1 MGNTINCN
9 EVLCNENIYELEWI
23 NEKNWFIE
31 SLDKNNQPNNE
42 IYKIV
47 NGNFKIFNKSL
58 NFFKLAK
65 KIENIINIE
74 KIYIHFL
81 LNYNL
86 ENNKN
91 NYFDIQLYLTNDINI
106 LNNKCISHFKL
117 ENNNLNINK
126 NNLKIDNTIKYELI
140 INFGYLNYIIF
151 NESIKSDNNIIYQN
165 IINKDYQKNSNMFFV
180 IIINSNLNNENQLNY
195 LNLKVL

>member
-81 LNYNL
+81 LNYNFK
-86 ENNKN
+86 NNKN

-126 NNLKIDNTIKYELI
+126 NNLKIDNKIKYELI
-140 INFGYLNYIIF
+140 INFDI
-151 NESIKSDNNIIYQN
+151 
-165 IINKDYQKNSNMFFV
+165 
-180 IIINSNLNNENQLNY
+180 
-195 LNLKVL
+195 

>member
-1 MGNTINCN
+1 M
-9 EVLCNENIYELEWI
+9 
-23 NEKNWFIE
+23 
-31 SLDKNNQPNNE
+31 
-42 IYKIV
+42 
-47 NGNFKIFNKSL
+47 
-58 NFFKLAK
+58 AK

-151 NESIKSDNNIIYQN
+151 NESIKSDKNIIYQN